1 MVEFDAFAGDI
12 ALGGLR
18 NMSEIKILVCYML
31 SNLQEPISR
40 SQLCDCLLEIGLVN
54 FFDLNEAIDDLL
66 KQKMI
71 QEEEYL
77 DKICLTATEVGKE
90 HAKTL
95 EKSLTITLRE
105 RFVNAALKIL
115 ARAKAERETDTDVIK
130 TETGYVT
137 SLAIDVLGEKF
148 FSIALFV
155 YDNLQAELLRERF
168 IGNSSEVYSTVVDC
182 LKQQKDEASDTNAS
196 NSISTENPVATALKT
211 LVKNEKIETKV
222 EIEKNETG
230 YNVKFAI
237 VGSCENLL
245 TLFLYVSDNTQA
257 EQFRENFLNN
267 PSEVYSQIID
277 ILAVSF

>member
-31 SNLQEPISR
+31 ARVKEPMSR
-40 SQLCDCLLEIGLVN
+40 KQLCDCLNEEGLVN
-54 FFDLNEAIDDLL
+54 YFDLNEAIDDLL

-77 DKICLTATEVGKE
+77 DKTCLTATEVGKE

-105 RFVNAALKIL
+105 RSVNAALKIL

-211 LVKNEKIETKV
+211 LLKNEKIETKV

-237 VGSCENLL
+237 VGSCENLF

-277 ILAVSF
+277 ILAISC

>member
-77 DKICLTATEVGKE
+77 DKTCLTATEVGKE

-105 RFVNAALKIL
+105 RSVNAALKIL
-115 ARAKAERETDTDVIK
+115 ARAKARETDTDVIK

-237 VGSCENLL
+237 VGSCENLF

>member
-31 SNLQEPISR
+31 SQLQEPISR
-40 SQLCDCLLEIGLVN
+40 SQLCDCLLETGLVN

-77 DKICLTATEVGKE
+77 DKTCLTATEVGKE

-95 EKSLTITLRE
+95 EKSLTFTLRE
-105 RFVNAALKIL
+105 RSVNAALKIL
-115 ARAKAERETDTDVIK
+115 ARAKAERETDTDITK
-130 TETGYVT
+130 TETGYIV

-148 FSIALFV
+148 FSLALFV
-155 YDNLQAELLRERF
+155 GNVIQAEYLRERF
-168 IGNSSEVYSTVVDC
+168 LANSSEVYSGIVDC
-182 LKQQKDEASDTNAS
+182 LMQQNDDSDKTIS
-196 NSISTENPVATALKT
+196 NSGFDENAVAVALKT
-211 LVKNEKIETKV
+211 LMKNEKTEANA
-222 EIEKNETG
+222 EIEKTETG

-237 VGSCENLL
+237 VGLVENLL
-245 TLFLYVSDNTQA
+245 TLSLYAADNSQA
-257 EQFRENFLNN
+257 EQLRENFLNN
-267 PSEVYSQIID
+267 TSEVYFKIID
-277 ILAVSF
+277 ILAVSH

>member
-31 SNLQEPISR
+31 SRLQEPISR
-40 SQLCDCLLEIGLVN
+40 SQLCDCLLETGLVN

-77 DKICLTATEVGKE
+77 DKTCLTATEVGKE

-95 EKSLTITLRE
+95 EKSLTFTLRE
-105 RFVNAALKIL
+105 RSVNAALKIL

-148 FSIALFV
+148 FSITLFV
-155 YDNLQAELLRERF
+155 FDNLQAELLRERF
-168 IGNSSEVYSTVVDC
+168 LGNPSDVYSTVVDC
-182 LKQQKDEASDTNAS
+182 LMKKDDAFDNNAS

-211 LVKNEKIETKV
+211 LVENEKTETKV
-222 EIEKNETG
+222 EIEENETG

-237 VGSCENLL
+237 VGSGENLL
-245 TLFLYVSDNTQA
+245 TLFLYVADNSQA

-267 PSEVYSQIID
+267 PSEVYSRIID
-277 ILAVSF
+277 ILAVSQ